1 MTQKDKRIFQYKE
14 SIADTLEKIVDR
26 LNSYEMLDATLSEN
40 TLMMVNAYLI
50 AADNALESGFVK
62 DACEEIEEYFKENS
76 L

>member
-40 TLMMVNAYLI
+40 TLMRTNAYLM
-50 AADNALESGFVK
+50 AADRTLESGFVK
-62 DACEEIEEYFKENS
+62 DACKEIEDYFKCN
-76 L
+76 